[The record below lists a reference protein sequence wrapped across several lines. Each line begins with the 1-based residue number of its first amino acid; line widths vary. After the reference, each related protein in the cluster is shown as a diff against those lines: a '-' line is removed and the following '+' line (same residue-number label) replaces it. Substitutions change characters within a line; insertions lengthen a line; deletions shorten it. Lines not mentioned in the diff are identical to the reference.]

1 MEFFEAAVAALSVEY
16 PDDERGRMLRSLG
29 VKTGGKFYA
38 FSTEED
44 VVVKLPAGRVTELV
58 GAGVGA
64 PCETRPG
71 HPMREWVR
79 VVPEDVDGCLAYLR
93 EARAFVAGERS
104 SSKDS

>member
-1 MEFFEAAVAALSVEY
+1 MELFEEAVAALSAEY
-16 PDDERGRMLRSLG
+16 PGDERGRMLRSLG

-44 VVVKLPAGRVTELV
+44 VVVKLPAERVAELV

-79 VVPEDVDGCLAYLR
+79 LVPADADACLAYLR
-93 EARAFVAGERS
+93 EARAFVAAS
-104 SSKDS
+104 AAS

>member
-1 MEFFEAAVAALSVEY
+1 MELFERAVAALSAEH

-38 FSTEED
+38 FATEED
-44 VVVKLPAGRVTELV
+44 VVVKLPAARVAELV
-58 GAGVGA
+58 AAGVGQ

-79 VVPEDVDGCLAYLR
+79 LVPADVDGCLAHLR
-93 EARAFVAGERS
+93 EARAFVAAS
-104 SSKDS
+104 AAS